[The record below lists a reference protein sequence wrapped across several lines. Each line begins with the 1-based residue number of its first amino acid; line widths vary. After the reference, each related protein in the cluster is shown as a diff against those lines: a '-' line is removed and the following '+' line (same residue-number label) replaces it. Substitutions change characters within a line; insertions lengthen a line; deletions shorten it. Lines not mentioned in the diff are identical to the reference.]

1 MSGKLFWTLFTLAVG
16 GSVYGCRK
24 LYLKLKKD
32 YEKTLKEKEA
42 LEQKEAKEKA
52 DFQEKKAIFNE
63 LYSDKKI
70 ASLTLSNDKLEELDD
85 RSYFY
90 DKLKEMKN
98 NALICDYHEKDEFE
112 LCVSEFKDLYSSLK
126 DLDKKALKA
135 KKKYFMDKDK
145 SKCEYMKRVQQ
156 LREEEQKHKREL
168 EILREKRKSELDVY
182 EAKLNVE
189 KAKLETVCKAMSST
203 SNKNVQSQLNIKA
216 NLTED

>member
-42 LEQKEAKEKA
+42 LKQKEE
-52 DFQEKKAIFNE
+52 EAIKNFNE
-63 LYSDKKI
+63 DKESFKAFSTDSKI
-70 ASLTLSNDKLEELDD
+70 SSVTLSNDKLEELDD

-90 DKLKEMKN
+90 DKLKDLRK
-98 NALICDYHEKDEFE
+98 NALA
-112 LCVSEFKDLYSSLK
+112 CVYTETETFTWYVNEFKDLYNSLSK
-126 DLDKKALKA
+126 LDKKALLA
-135 KKKYFMDKDK
+135 KKKSLVDKDRANE
-145 SKCEYMKRVQQ
+145 EYKKNIRKM
-156 LREEEQKHKREL
+156 REEENKHKREL
-168 EILREKRKSELDVY
+168 ELLREKRKSELDIY

-189 KAKLETVCKAMSST
+189 KAKLETVCKAMSSA